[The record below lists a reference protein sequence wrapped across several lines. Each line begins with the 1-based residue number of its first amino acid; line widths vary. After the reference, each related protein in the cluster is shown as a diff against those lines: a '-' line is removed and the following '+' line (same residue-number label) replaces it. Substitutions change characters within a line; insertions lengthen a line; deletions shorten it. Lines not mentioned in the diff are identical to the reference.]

1 MTSRKVSM
9 ESPKENK
16 VPPQDQECKG
26 PSQDHRPRTE
36 DNVTLRQQVLW
47 YQNILLLK
55 KSER

>member
-36 DNVTLRQQVLW
+36 DNVKPLDNKYCDTKISC
-47 YQNILLLK
+47 YS
-55 KSER
+55 KS